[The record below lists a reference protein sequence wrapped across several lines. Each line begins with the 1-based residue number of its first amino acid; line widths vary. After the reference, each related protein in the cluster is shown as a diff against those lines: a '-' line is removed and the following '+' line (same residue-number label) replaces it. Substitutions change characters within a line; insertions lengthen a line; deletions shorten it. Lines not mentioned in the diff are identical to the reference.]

1 MQNTE
6 PLGKGESVNVKRKRG
21 TGLAKTKPFSQTRI
35 PCRYSIVTLYLYFY
49 YNFFLQ
55 RVNFKKFFLSEITQ
69 CDVSPL
75 YNIVAIYCH
84 VLSLLG

>member
-6 PLGKGESVNVKRKRG
+6 PLGKGDCTNVKRKRG

-69 CDVSPL
+69 CDISPL

-84 VLSLLG
+84 VFRLLG